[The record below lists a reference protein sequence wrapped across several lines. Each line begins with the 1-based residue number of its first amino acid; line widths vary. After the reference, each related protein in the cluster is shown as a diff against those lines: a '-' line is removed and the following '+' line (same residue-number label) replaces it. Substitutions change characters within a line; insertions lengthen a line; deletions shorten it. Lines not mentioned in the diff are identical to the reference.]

1 MKLFDAV
8 GKDHEEFKLQLNKDR
23 DIELAEINI
32 RQRIAQE
39 QAKIVSEGLK
49 SAKIE
54 IVGGENRFFERLV
67 NSITTGK
74 SVDGMVTHSNVLG
87 DVRKA
92 LLGPDAQ
99 AARDQICKSITQFGL
114 RTEDLKNLTIS
125 ALVLKLIARA
135 DSEQKG
141 VLNGILN
148 TIKELGLG
156 EQPARE
162 WVAGQLVK

>member
-1 MKLFDAV
+1 MKIFDTV
-8 GKDHEEFKLQLNKDR
+8 GKDHEEFKLRLNKDR

-32 RQRIAQE
+32 RKDIAQE

-74 SVDGMVTHSNVLG
+74 SVDGMVSHSKVLG
-87 DVRKA
+87 DVRSA
-92 LLGPDAQ
+92 LLGPDAE
-99 AARDQICKSITQFGL
+99 AARSHICKCISQFGL
-114 RTEDLKNLTIS
+114 STEDVKNLTIS
-125 ALVLKLIARA
+125 ALVMKLIAQA
-135 DSEQKG
+135 DGEQKG

-148 TIKELGLG
+148 TIKELGIG
-156 EQPARE
+156 EKPAGD
-162 WVAGQLVK
+162 WVTAKVVN